1 MRLKLPVLFLL
12 CVVQAPFA
20 GAEDLSGGNSPYP
33 YASETV
39 QERRDRIDRAKARV
53 KEFIAR
59 AKAGMSNAPSAE
71 EDEKERARQATERV
85 LMDSSLQFG
94 NIVSTP
100 KGLFVFQGRN
110 DRERS
115 SDDFVPLLG
124 TLQGPPQRR

>member
-1 MRLKLPVLFLL
+1 LRLKLLVLFLL

-20 GAEDLSGGNSPYP
+20 GAEDLSGGNSSYP
-33 YASETV
+33 YAFETV

-85 LMDSSLQFG
+85 LMDSSLQLG
-94 NIVSTP
+94 DIVSTS

-110 DRERS
+110 DRDRS
-115 SDDFVPLLG
+115 RDDFVPLPK
-124 TLQGPPQRR
+124 TLQGSPQRR